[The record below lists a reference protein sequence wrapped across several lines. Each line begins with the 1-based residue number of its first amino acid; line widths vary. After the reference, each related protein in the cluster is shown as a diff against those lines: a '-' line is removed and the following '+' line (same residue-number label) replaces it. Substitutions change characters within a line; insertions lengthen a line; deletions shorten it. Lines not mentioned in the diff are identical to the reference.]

1 MWFVRNGDV
10 VRRKVDFLQNFKAN
24 VQIFICTM
32 QWKILSDCMCD
43 CVLVV
48 YTPYLLLVIDDMYSC
63 W

>member
-10 VRRKVDFLQNFKAN
+10 VRLKVDFLQRLTFKDLYNAME
-24 VQIFICTM
+24 IF
-32 QWKILSDCMCD
+32 KCMCD